1 MARLEELEGA
11 KIGLDT
17 VVLIYALEG
26 NPQFGNI
33 AREIL
38 EMVEKGRCRGYA
50 CDLVLAELMVK
61 PLRQGQPEIAE
72 EYAREL
78 PKFPNLTFCSL
89 SREIVITAAK
99 LRGSS
104 NLGLVDAL
112 HIATA
117 VAAGCTV
124 FITNDTAL
132 QHPDPGLEIWMLGE
146 IGYGT

>member
-1 MARLEELEGA
+1 MARREELEGA

-17 VVLIYALEG
+17 VVFIYALEG
-26 NPQFGNI
+26 NPQFGDV

-38 EMVEKGRCRGYA
+38 ETIEEGRCRGYA

-61 PLRQGQPEIAE
+61 PLRQGQSEVAQ
-72 EYAREL
+72 EYAQEL
-78 PKFPNLTFCSL
+78 PNFPNLTFCSL
-89 SREIVITAAK
+89 TWEIVIAAAK

-124 FITNDTAL
+124 FITNDTVL
-132 QHPDPGLEIWMLGE
+132 QHPDPGLEIWMLSELG
-146 IGYGT
+146 